1 MSSKTILEVL
11 KVAQDAYRILGIRS
25 VEEDVLRETWKIMR
39 DRVEEVASAT
49 VKAMMECDRVVKL
62 VREAGMTEERA
73 RNALSLFLEL
83 CMSGKFDEEQV
94 KRMFRIGLA
103 HARSG
108 ITVDVVLSTAYRLII
123 ESFTVMTEMD
133 VPPDRFSALS
143 KSILWA
149 TVIVIYSY
157 QVARRMSLSKAV
169 GIPKTLVD
177 KLFRLK
183 ADEIYRE
190 LAREVE
196 LKPGQP

>member
-11 KVAQDAYRILGIRS
+11 EVAQDAYSLLGIRS
-25 VEEDVLRETWKIMR
+25 AEEDVLRDTWKVMR
-39 DRVEEVASAT
+39 DRVAEVVSAT
-49 VKAMMECDRVVKL
+49 VEAMMGCDRVAKI
-62 VREAGMTEERA
+62 VRKAGVTEERA

-108 ITVDVVLSTAYRLII
+108 VTVDIVLSTAYRLIT
-123 ESFTVMTEMD
+123 ESFTVMTEMG
-133 VPPDRFSALS
+133 VPPDRFSALL

>member
-1 MSSKTILEVL
+1 MSSKPILEVL
-11 KVAQDAYRILGIRS
+11 EVAQDAYNLLGIRS
-25 VEEDVLRETWKIMR
+25 VEEDVLRETWKVVR
-39 DRVEEVASAT
+39 DRVEEIASAT
-49 VKAMMECDRVVKL
+49 VEGMMGCDRVVKI

-83 CMSGKFDEEQV
+83 CMSGRFDEEQV

-108 ITVDVVLSTAYRLII
+108 VTVDIVLSTAYRLIT
-123 ESFTVMTEMD
+123 ESFAVMAEMD
-133 VPPDRFSALS
+133 VPPDRFSALL
-143 KSILWA
+143 KSVLWA

-169 GIPKTLVD
+169 GIPKKLVE

-196 LKPGQP
+196 LKPG

>member
-1 MSSKTILEVL
+1 
-11 KVAQDAYRILGIRS
+11 
-25 VEEDVLRETWKIMR
+25 MR
-39 DRVEEVASAT
+39 DRVTEVASAT
-49 VKAMMECDRVVKL
+49 VEAMMGCDRAVRT
-62 VREAGMTEERA
+62 VREAGITEGRA

-83 CMSGKFDEEQV
+83 CMSGKFDEGQV

-108 ITVDVVLSTAYRLII
+108 VTVDIVLSTAYRMIT
-123 ESFTVMTEMD
+123 ESFAVMAEMD
-133 VPPDRFSALS
+133 VPLDRFSALL

-169 GIPKTLVD
+169 GIPKTLVE